1 MHRSLWLSEHQQ
13 HDAMQ
18 GAMLELAAERD
29 AAAAEVDQ
37 LTRQVESQ
45 QVRARTTTQ
54 QLSSTVQAAS
64 HCNHTICCEAG
75 W

>member
-1 MHRSLWLSEHQQ
+1 
-13 HDAMQ
+13 
-18 GAMLELAAERD
+18 MLELAAERD